1 MFGFRFVKF
10 EPSTYV
16 LRMKAGK
23 LIQKGE
29 GLSFWYFVPS
39 TSLIAVPTGSSD
51 VPFIFAETTVDF
63 QEVSIQG
70 QITFKISDPEKT
82 AKLLNYGLDA
92 KSHRYLSDDPEK
104 LPQRLINT
112 VRVITKSEIKKLPL
126 KEALKSS
133 EEIVHKVLEEISEDK
148 MVLSLGLEILG
159 VSILAVRPNPET
171 AKALEAETREA
182 ILRESDQAIF
192 LRRNSAVEKER
203 AIKENE
209 LNTEIAVESKN
220 REIRETQLESEKLV
234 QAKRQDMQQAELIFR
249 IEQEGKNKQLVE
261 LQVENEKKASEA
273 KAFAIS
279 ALMEAYEGVDP
290 IVLQTLASVGMEPS
304 KLIALAFQGLAEK
317 SEKIGQLNITPDL
330 LNELMK
336 GKKN

>member
-1 MFGFRFVKF
+1 MFGIKFVKF
-10 EPSTYV
+10 EPGTFIFR
-16 LRMKAGK
+16 LKAG
-23 LIQKGE
+23 IVVQKGE
-29 GLSFWYFVPS
+29 GLSFWYFVPR

-51 VPFIFAETTVDF
+51 VPFIFGETTIDF
-63 QEVSIQG
+63 QEISIQG
-70 QITFKISDPEKT
+70 QITFRISDPEKT

-92 KSHRYLSDDPEK
+92 KTHQYLSDDPDK
-104 LPQRLINT
+104 LSQRLINS
-112 VRVITKSEIKKLPL
+112 VQVITKTQIKKLPL

-133 EEIVHKVLEEISEDK
+133 DEIVQKVSQGLSEDK

-159 VSILAVRPNPET
+159 VSILAIKPSPET

-209 LNTEIAVESKN
+209 LNTEIAVENKN
-220 REIRETQLESEKLV
+220 REIKETQLEAEKVV
-234 QAKRQDMQQAELIFR
+234 QAKKQEMLQTELLFLID
-249 IEQEGKNKQLVE
+249 QEDKNKQLVQ

-279 ALMEAYEGVDP
+279 SLMKAYEGVDP

-304 KLIALAFQGLAEK
+304 KLIALAFQGLAYK

-336 GKKN
+336 NSKA